1 MVKPIDMKAVE
12 QALSGFTIP
21 PQPEVLLRIK
31 QEIELEDPNIN
42 TIATLINMD
51 IGIAGFTLKVVNSAY
66 FGLRRKISSIEH
78 ACKFLGLN
86 RVVKLVSSVVLR
98 FTLSDGKADP
108 FTLRQWNS
116 AMDVGSAA
124 MLIAQH
130 LRLGSDCADDC
141 YSVGLFHNA
150 GMALI
155 HAQFPDYP
163 KVLKV
168 GLTNQMAFA
177 DIEQRYFNATH
188 EMLGFM
194 IAQSWGLAPEI
205 ANVIAYHHQSE
216 ILLNSPDLY
225 EKRLF
230 AILKLAE
237 HLVAE
242 QKTLFDVD
250 DAYSWA
256 AIEQQVLDVLE
267 LDEMQLPDLGDF
279 LLENGIDNQFHR

>member
-12 QALSGFTIP
+12 QALTGFTIP

-31 QEIELEDPNIN
+31 QELEREDPDIN

-98 FTLSDGKADP
+98 FTLSDGQSDP

-130 LRLGSDCADDC
+130 LRLGSECADDC
-141 YSVGLFHNA
+141 YSIGLFHNA

-163 KVLKV
+163 KVLTV
-168 GLTNQMAFA
+168 GLSKQMAFA
-177 DIEQRYFNATH
+177 EIEQRFFNTGH

-194 IAQSWGLAPEI
+194 IAQSWGLAAEI
-205 ANVIAYHHQSE
+205 SNVIAYHHQPELMLHST
-216 ILLNSPDLY
+216 DLY

-237 HLVAE
+237 HMVGE
-242 QKTLFDVD
+242 QSSLFGVSD
-250 DAYSWA
+250 DSSWD
-256 AIEQQVLDVLE
+256 AIADLVLDTLE
-267 LDEMQLPDLGDF
+267 LDEMHLLDLGDF
-279 LLENGIDNQFHR
+279 LLENGVENQFHR

>member
-98 FTLSDGKADP
+98 FTLSDGKTDP

>member
-1 MVKPIDMKAVE
+1 MVKPIDMSLVQ

-31 QEIELEDPNIN
+31 AEIELEDPNIN

-86 RVVKLVSSVVLR
+86 RVIKLVSSVVLR
-98 FTLSDGKADP
+98 FTLSDGKSDP
-108 FTLRQWNS
+108 FTLKQWNS

-130 LRLGSDCADDC
+130 LRLGSDCADDS
-141 YSVGLFHNA
+141 YSLGLFHNA
-150 GMALI
+150 GTALI

-163 KVLKV
+163 KVMKV
-168 GLTNQMAFA
+168 GLTNQMSITA
-177 DIEQRYFNATH
+177 IEQRYFNVTH
-188 EMLGFM
+188 ETLGFM
-194 IAQSWGLAPEI
+194 IAQSWGLAQEI
-205 ANVIAYHHQSE
+205 SNVIAYHHQPE
-216 ILLNSPDLY
+216 LLLASTDLY

-237 HLVAE
+237 HMTGE
-242 QKTLFDVD
+242 EGILFDIQQESEWQQ
-250 DAYSWA
+250 YGT
-256 AIEQQVLDVLE
+256 AILDVLE
-267 LDEMQLPDLGDF
+267 LDEMHLLDVGDF
-279 LLENGIDNQFHR
+279 LLEHGVENHFHR

>member
-12 QALSGFTIP
+12 NALAGFTIP

-141 YSVGLFHNA
+141 YSIGLFHNA

-168 GLTNQMAFA
+168 GLSQQMNFG
-177 DIEQRYFNATH
+177 DIEQRYFNTSH

-205 ANVIAYHHQSE
+205 SNVIAYHHQPE
-216 ILLNSPDLY
+216 LLFHSTDMY
-225 EKRLF
+225 EKRLC

-237 HLVAE
+237 HMVGE
-242 QKTLFDVD
+242 QQTLFDVSD
-250 DAYSWA
+250 DTQWQRIADA
-256 AIEQQVLDVLE
+256 VLDTLE
-267 LDEMQLPDLGDF
+267 LDEMHLLDLGDF
-279 LLENGIDNQFHR
+279 LLENGVENQFHR

>member
-1 MVKPIDMKAVE
+1 MVKPIDMSVVE
-12 QALSGFTIP
+12 NALAGFTIP

-31 QEIELEDPNIN
+31 QEIELDDPDIN

-86 RVVKLVSSVVLR
+86 RVIKLVTSVVLR
-98 FTLSDGKADP
+98 FTLSGGQTDP
-108 FTLRQWNS
+108 FINRLWNS
-116 AMDVGSAA
+116 AMNVGSAA
-124 MLIAQH
+124 MLIALH
-130 LRLGSDCADDC
+130 LRYGSDCADDC

-150 GMALI
+150 GMTLI
-155 HAQFPDYP
+155 HAQYPDYA

-168 GLTNQMAFA
+168 GLQNGFNTAA
-177 DIEQRYFNATH
+177 VEQRYFHTSH
-188 EMLGFM
+188 ELLGFM
-194 IAQSWGLAPEI
+194 IAQSWGLAPELGR
-205 ANVIAYHHQSE
+205 VIAYHHTPDEALQST
-216 ILLNSPDLY
+216 DLY

-237 HLVAE
+237 HLTSE
-242 QKTLFDVD
+242 NQQLLELSDEREWEH
-250 DAYSWA
+250 YGQ
-256 AIEQQVLDVLE
+256 AILDVLE
-267 LDEMQLPDLGDF
+267 LDEMQLPDIADY

>member
-250 DAYSWA
+250 DAHSWA

>member
-1 MVKPIDMKAVE
+1 MVKPIDMSMVE
-12 QALSGFTIP
+12 QALTGFTIP

-42 TIATLINMD
+42 TIASLINMD

-98 FTLSDGKADP
+98 FTLSQGQTDP

-130 LRLGSDCADDC
+130 LRLGSDCADDS
-141 YSVGLFHNA
+141 YSLGLFHNA
-150 GMALI
+150 GSALI
-155 HAQFPDYP
+155 HAQFPDYA
-163 KVLKV
+163 KVVKV
-168 GLTNQMAFA
+168 GLSNQLRIT
-177 DIEQRYFNATH
+177 DIEQRYFHVTH
-188 EMLGFM
+188 ETLGFM
-194 IAQSWGLAPEI
+194 IAQSWGLSQEI
-205 ANVIAYHHQSE
+205 ANVIAYHHQPE
-216 ILLNSPDLY
+216 QLLASTDLY

-237 HLVAE
+237 HMTSE
-242 QKTLFDVD
+242 ESQLFDSPSESEWQR
-250 DAYSWA
+250 YGT
-256 AIEQQVLDVLE
+256 AILDVLE
-267 LDEMQLPDLGDF
+267 LDEMHLLDVGDF
-279 LLENGIDNQFHR
+279 LLDNGIENHFHR